1 MFQKWRPMW
10 QRTCLESSK
19 FSTATLLGILANA
32 SPNELYKSE
41 TSAVVSF
48 IKSSSSSNHRIKLSS
63 STRHSIL
70 SSNSLVIIMQFKMQF
85 IFSLFVS
92 AAVLSTVSTVSA
104 TCDSKYSGSQ
114 AKLVQ
119 TGDKMNGT
127 ALNVDGTITIVDGCA
142 FKVSNFTYLPGSDNT
157 RWYGRVNGNFTVSF
171 PVSDDVVPPTTNG
184 SVDMSFN
191 LNPSITWDQLD
202 TLILYS
208 LSDKLQ
214 AGYAR
219 FNFAQNLNSTTTS
232 STVAPTS
239 TSTSSMPA
247 STSMPSTTTA
257 VTSATV
263 TPHTGSSS
271 GALHTYG
278 NSGVWIMA
286 ILKIATMVALN
297 VL

>member
-1 MFQKWRPMW
+1 M
-10 QRTCLESSK
+10 
-19 FSTATLLGILANA
+19 I
-32 SPNELYKSE
+32 
-41 TSAVVSF
+41 SF
-48 IKSSSSSNHRIKLSS
+48 IKSS

-70 SSNSLVIIMQFKMQF
+70 SSNFLVIAVKFPLVIMQFKMQF

-92 AAVLSTVSTVSA
+92 AAALSTVSTVSA

-127 ALNVDGTITIVDGCA
+127 ALNVDGIITIVDGCA

-214 AGYAR
+214 VGYAR

-239 TSTSSMPA
+239 TSTSSMPT
-247 STSMPSTTTA
+247 STSMPSTTTDST
-257 VTSATV
+257 VTSATM